1 MEEDGWIL
9 VDYKTD
15 RASREELLARY
26 ELQIQWYARALAQI
40 TRRPVK
46 EALIFGLREKEAI
59 PVQLE

>member
-1 MEEDGWIL
+1 

-15 RASREELLARY
+15 RATREELLARY